1 MRNLK
6 DRNTDTI
13 ITEMSQAI
21 KADDNDKFVQLIGE
35 LTDNVREEL
44 SAEQNARLEA
54 LQAEADKA
62 ALAARGNK
70 PMTSAEQK
78 YFTELGQALAA
89 KDPKQALANL
99 KEVMPETVIEEVFEE
114 LRTNH
119 PLLSAINFI
128 PTGANYKFIFSET
141 GELKAVWGELCDEI
155 VQEILAGF
163 KVAQGNL
170 LKLSAFMV
178 VCKQGFIFGPNWL
191 NRYVREVL
199 YESIANGLEEG
210 IVSGNGKSAPIGM
223 DRQVGPGTVVTD
235 GVYPQKELITAAD
248 FDLATVGKL
257 IKLIRKDDNGKKR
270 KIRDLILVCDEGDYY
285 DKVLPATSIMGLD
298 GVYRSTLPHNIKVIP
313 VTNGLNE
320 GEAIFGLGYRYAAAV
335 GLEKEG
341 TIESSDHA
349 RFFQDQRAF
358 IIKAFAN
365 GFPKDGRAFLRL
377 DISGL
382 KPARYLVQTSEEVP
396 GSDAN
401 LAGLK
406 LGALTLSPA
415 FAANTI
421 SYTAATTNAS
431 NAVQATPADAD
442 AEIEVKL
449 NGSEIPNGSAAA
461 WAAGSNTL
469 AVKVTAPDGS
479 TSKTYTV
486 TVTKS

>member
-1 MRNLK
+1 MRNLNT
-6 DRNTDTI
+6 RTTDTI
-13 ITEMSQAI
+13 IAEMSQAI
-21 KADDNDKFVQLIGE
+21 KADDNGRFVQLVGE
-35 LTDNVREEL
+35 LANNVRDEL
-44 SAEQNARLEA
+44 SAEQSARIEA
-54 LQAEADKA
+54 IQAEADRA

-89 KDPKQALANL
+89 KDPKQALAGM
-99 KEVMPETVIEEVFEE
+99 KEVMPETVVEDVFED

-128 PTGANYKFIFSET
+128 PTGANYKFVFSET

-178 VCKQGFIFGPNWL
+178 VCKQGFVFGPNWL

-223 DRQVGPGTVVTD
+223 NRQVGPGTVVTD
-235 GVYPQKELITAAD
+235 GVYPQKEMITVAD
-248 FDLATVGKL
+248 FDIATVGKL

-270 KIRDLILVCDEGDYY
+270 KIRNLILACDEGDYY
-285 DKVLPATSIMGLD
+285 DKVLPAVMLMGVD
-298 GVYRSTLPHNIKVIP
+298 GVYRSTLPHNIKIIP
-313 VTNGLNE
+313 VTNGLEE
-320 GEAIFGLGYRYAAAV
+320 GEAIFGLGYRYAAAA

-365 GFPKDGRAFLRL
+365 GFPKDGHAFLRL
-377 DISGL
+377 DISNL
-382 KPARYLVQTSEEVP
+382 KPARYLVQTSEESP
-396 GSDAN
+396 GSNAN
-401 LAGLK
+401 LASLK
-406 LGALTLSPA
+406 LGALTLSPT
-415 FAANTI
+415 FAANTT
-421 SYTAATTNAS
+421 SYTATTTNAS
-431 NAVQATPADAD
+431 NVVNAVPADAD

-449 NGSEIPNGSAAA
+449 NGNVVSNGSPVT

-469 AVKVTAPDGS
+469 TVKVIAADGS
-479 TSKTYTV
+479 TNKTYTV

>member
-21 KADDNDKFVQLIGE
+21 KADDNAKFVQLIGE
-35 LTDNVREEL
+35 LTDNIREEL
-44 SAEQNARLEA
+44 SAEQNTKLEA

-210 IVSGNGKSAPIGM
+210 IVNGDGNSAPIGM
-223 DRQVGPGTVVTD
+223 SRQVGPGTTVTN
-235 GVYPQKELITAAD
+235 GVYPLKELVAVAD
-248 FDLATVGKL
+248 FDIATVGKL

-285 DKVLPATSIMGLD
+285 DKVLPAIMIMGVD

-377 DISGL
+377 DISNL

-396 GSDAN
+396 GSDAT

-415 FAANTI
+415 FAADTT
-421 SYTAATTNAS
+421 SYTASTTNAS

-469 AVKVTAPDGS
+469 NVKVTAPDGS
-479 TSKTYTV
+479 TTKTYTV